1 MSLLHPVLLGLLGL
15 VAVPVILHFL
25 MRQKPKKFLFPAL
38 RLIEMRR
45 KTNVRRL
52 RLRHIW
58 LLLLRIAII
67 ALLVIAIARP
77 LVPAANYGLTTSELL
92 KLVGVVAVAVTAYFA
107 AVQWWGKRTPA
118 HHEFLYRRSVARAV
132 TGAAAVLLVLLLVA
146 WPYARR
152 VSAEVADPSQ
162 VVAEDRPVAA
172 VFLFDTSRS
181 MDYQFEGA
189 SRLDVAKRIALAHLS
204 TLPAGSRVAISDS
217 ANQAP
222 VIFQADL
229 AGARERIEALETHP
243 VHTALD
249 QRTRATF
256 DLQAQDR
263 NQGFEEQSQVPEKL
277 RRDPFVR
284 AVYVFTD
291 LAASAWQGPTSQ
303 TLKSRLEQ
311 DKWLQ
316 FYIVDVGVE
325 QPTNIGIVAAQPTEE
340 VAVAGARV
348 TIEADFAVVGNAKDT
363 AVDLYVNG
371 DSGPVKQGQVTLKA
385 EPGTAGRAEF
395 VLPDVKPPMVQGE
408 LRVVRSDPLSADDV
422 RHFTVAV
429 QAAPKLLIVSDR
441 LADAFLWEQALEA
454 CGYDVTK
461 ARSSSLAN
469 TKLAD
474 YDVVYLLNVAN
485 VAEQAWPALTN
496 YVTTGGGLGVL
507 LGAPVESL
515 SYNSEA
521 AQAILP
527 AELLT
532 HISFPSPEFFRP
544 TDEGHPIFAA
554 FSELAGGFS
563 ELTNRDVRRHYIVR
577 PSEGSSVVATYTFDR
592 DTRPALVA
600 RTVSNGRVAMVT
612 TGVDADGWSELPN
625 ADFYVIF
632 TDQLTRFLA
641 GRTGGRRNYSTGEEA
656 VLRLGRDDVPQKL
669 LLRTPKLGQR
679 PIDVPKDGR
688 RLVVGGLDEIGH
700 YELFA
705 VPGEPKATRG
715 FSVDLPASESDLQRL
730 TNNELD
736 ARFGEDRYSLARD
749 GQRLA
754 AVVRD
759 TTLGAELMPYV
770 LMVLV
775 AVFCGEHLV
784 ANRFYDAEQNPQH
797 R

>member
-25 MRQKPKKFLFPAL
+25 MKQKPKKFLFPAL

-52 RLRHIW
+52 RLRHVW

-67 ALLVIAIARP
+67 ALLVLAIARP
-77 LVPAANYGLTTSELL
+77 LVPAANYGLTMPELL
-92 KLVGVVAVAVTAYFA
+92 TLLAVTAVAVGAYFA
-107 AVQWWGKRTPA
+107 AVHWWGKRTPA
-118 HHEFLYRRSVARAV
+118 HHVFLYRRSVLRAV
-132 TGAAAVLLVLLLVA
+132 TGVAAALLVLLLVA

-162 VVAEDRPVAA
+162 VVAEDRPVSA

-181 MDYQFEGA
+181 MDYQYEGA
-189 SRLDVAKRIALAHLS
+189 SRLDVAKRIALAHLA
-204 TLPAGSRVAISDS
+204 TLPSGSRVAISDS

-249 QRTRATF
+249 QRTRASF
-256 DLQAQDR
+256 DLQTQDR
-263 NQGFEEQSQVPEKL
+263 DQGFDEQSAVPEKL

-325 QPTNIGIVAAQPTEE
+325 QPTNIGIVAAQPSEE
-340 VAVAGARV
+340 VTTAGARV
-348 TIEADFAVVGNAKDT
+348 TIEADFAVVGGAKDT

-371 DSGPVKQGQVTLKA
+371 ESGPVKQGQVTLQAASGKA
-385 EPGTAGRAEF
+385 ARAEF
-395 VLPDVKPPMVQGE
+395 LLPNVQPPLVQGE
-408 LRVVRSDPLSADDV
+408 LRIVRSDPLSADDV
-422 RHFTVAV
+422 RHFTVSV
-429 QAAPKLLIVSDR
+429 EPAPKILIVSDR
-441 LADAFLWEQALEA
+441 TADAFLWEQALVA

-461 ARSSSLAN
+461 AKSSTLVR
-469 TKLAD
+469 TKLEG
-474 YDVVYLLNVAN
+474 YDVVYFLNVAN
-485 VAEQAWPALTN
+485 VAEQAWPALKN

-507 LGAPVESL
+507 LGAQVESL

-600 RTVSNGRVAMVT
+600 RTVSNGRVAMLT
-612 TGVDADGWSELPN
+612 TGVDDDWSDLPN
-625 ADFYVIF
+625 ADWAFVALS
-632 TDQLTRFLA
+632 DQLTRFLA

-669 LLRTPKLGQR
+669 LLRTPELGQR

-688 RLVVGGLDEIGH
+688 RLVVGGLDEIGN
-700 YELFA
+700 YELFS

-736 ARFGEDRYSLARD
+736 TRFGEDRYSLARD

-770 LMVLV
+770 LMALV

-784 ANRFYDAEQNPQH
+784 ANRFYDADQNPQH

>member
-1 MSLLHPVLLGLLGL
+1 ML
-15 VAVPVILHFL
+15 
-25 MRQKPKKFLFPAL
+25 
-38 RLIEMRR
+38 
-45 KTNVRRL
+45 
-52 RLRHIW
+52 
-58 LLLLRIAII
+58 
-67 ALLVIAIARP
+67 
-77 LVPAANYGLTTSELL
+77 
-92 KLVGVVAVAVTAYFA
+92 
-107 AVQWWGKRTPA
+107 
-118 HHEFLYRRSVARAV
+118 RAV
-132 TGAAAVLLVLLLVA
+132 TGVAATLLVLLLVA

-162 VVAEDRPVAA
+162 VMAEDRPVSA

-181 MDYQFEGA
+181 MDYQNEGA
-189 SRLDVAKRIALAHLS
+189 SRLDVAKRIALAHLA
-204 TLPAGSRVAISDS
+204 TLPSGSRVAISDS

-229 AGARERIEALETHP
+229 AGARERIEALETRP
-243 VHTALD
+243 IHTPLD
-249 QRTRATF
+249 QRTRASF
-256 DLQAQDR
+256 DLQTQDR
-263 NQGFEEQSQVPEKL
+263 DQGFDEQSQVPEKL

-316 FYIVDVGVE
+316 FYLVDVGVE

-340 VAVAGARV
+340 VTTAGSRV
-348 TIEADFAVVGNAKDT
+348 TIKADFAVVGSAKDS

-371 DSGPVKQGQVTLKA
+371 ESGPVKQGQVTLPA
-385 EPGTAGRAEF
+385 APGKTGRLEF
-395 VLPDVKPPMVQGE
+395 VLPNVQPPLVQGE
-408 LRVVRSDPLSADDV
+408 LRIVRSDPLSADDV

-429 QAAPKLLIVSDR
+429 EPAPKILIVSDR
-441 LADAFLWEQALEA
+441 TADAFLWEQALVA

-469 TKLAD
+469 AKLD
-474 YDVVYLLNVAN
+474 GYDVVYFLNVAN
-485 VAEQAWPALTN
+485 VAETVWPKLTN

-507 LGAPVESL
+507 LGEPVETL
-515 SYNSEA
+515 TYNSEA

-577 PSEGSSVVATYTFDR
+577 PNEGSSVVATYTFDR
-592 DTRPALVA
+592 DARPALIA
-600 RTVSNGRVAMVT
+600 RSVSNGRVAMLT
-612 TGVDADGWSELPN
+612 TGVNADGWSDLPN
-625 ADFYVIF
+625 AEWAFVALS
-632 TDQLTRFLA
+632 DQLTRFLA

-656 VLRLGRDDVPQKL
+656 VLRLGRNNEPTKL

-679 PIDVPKDGR
+679 PLDVPKGGS
-688 RLVVGGLDEIGH
+688 RLVIGGLDEIGH
-700 YELFA
+700 YELFS
-705 VPGEPKATRG
+705 VPGEPKPKKG
-715 FSVDLPASESDLQRL
+715 FSVDLPASESDLRRL

-736 ARFGEDRYSLARD
+736 ARFGAERYSLARD